1 MEDLFVNCLSVESI
15 LGEQGIY
22 SLTSNLNFFLT
33 TNFKAG
39 QIETTL
45 GLACLQ
51 NYIQSLYCVFMMFGV
66 PLFLFSRATWSK

>member
-33 TNFKAG
+33 TNFK
-39 QIETTL
+39 
-45 GLACLQ
+45 
-51 NYIQSLYCVFMMFGV
+51 VDR
-66 PLFLFSRATWSK
+66 SR